1 MGQGSCVL
9 YSLIL
14 YWLSSHHL
22 LCAARLH
29 LQGAAEHLPKL
40 ERKPW
45 AGKVKTPSSIC
56 VELSPTAVPKASDQG
71 DVAAGTMSVCCTEV
85 CRAEE

>member
-14 YWLSSHHL
+14 YWLSSHHR

-29 LQGAAEHLPKL
+29 LQGAAERRLKL

-45 AGKVKTPSSIC
+45 AGKGKTPSSIC

-71 DVAAGTMSVCCTEV
+71 DVVARSMSVCCAEV
-85 CRAEE
+85 RRAEE